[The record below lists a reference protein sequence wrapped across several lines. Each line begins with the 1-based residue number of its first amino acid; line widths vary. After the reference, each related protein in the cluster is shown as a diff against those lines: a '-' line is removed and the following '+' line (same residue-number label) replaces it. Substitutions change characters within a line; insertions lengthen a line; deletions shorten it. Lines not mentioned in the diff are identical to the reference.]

1 MPGPHTDTST
11 VEDCE
16 ATVVPCEDEG
26 EQDGDTGATQAY
38 ACWGRQFS
46 FGEIGTSAPWSM
58 LLNVG
63 AHSRAPSDARYDGY
77 LLDFD
82 VTKRDDFAIVLKVSY
97 EAVMCL
103 VLPSTTRFV
112 FVVG

>member
-1 MPGPHTDTST
+1 MVTPALLRRMR
-11 VEDCE
+11 V
-16 ATVVPCEDEG
+16 
-26 EQDGDTGATQAY
+26 GAD
-38 ACWGRQFS
+38 S
-46 FGEIGTSAPWSM
+46 FLLEKFARARPWSM

-63 AHSRAPSDARYDGY
+63 AHSRAPSDARYDGC

-82 VTKRDDFAIVLKVSY
+82 VTKRDDFATVLKVSY

-103 VLPSTTRFV
+103 VLPSTTRCV